1 MRLYTTKH
9 PRERFNIRWNRRKS
23 AFRLAARGL
32 ALYIYPGPLIEWSL
46 VILVTLT
53 AFRLGVIYAYLER
66 GYQARGGEYLL
77 LLIPPIYYAAKRTL
91 LDWIADLR
99 RAKGRRERSA
109 ESEYTLQGVP
119 VLRGSPG
126 RGRAVRLQRDR
137 RGGSGP
143 GQHRKD
149 HAYRPRLL
157 CRRRPCGRKRLYRDG
172 PRPRGKRVKEKAPDA

>member
-109 ESEYTLQGVP
+109 ELDAGERCDCKETAAADRAQANTARITPPARAYYVGVDLADGKDYTATA
-119 VLRGSPG
+119 RGLVENG
-126 RGRAVRLQRDR
+126 
-137 RGGSGP
+137 
-143 GQHRKD
+143 
-149 HAYRPRLL
+149 
-157 CRRRPCGRKRLYRDG
+157 
-172 PRPRGKRVKEKAPDA
+172 

>member
-99 RAKGRRERSA
+99 RARAAEERSA
-109 ESEYTLQGVP
+109 ESEYIH
-119 VLRGSPG
+119 LRSCPSCGAHG
-126 RGRAVRLQRDR
+126 RGRAVRLKRDR

-143 GQHRKD
+143 GQHARITPPARAYYVGVDLADGKD
-149 HAYRPRLL
+149 YTATA
-157 CRRRPCGRKRLYRDG
+157 
-172 PRPRGKRVKEKAPDA
+172 RGLVENG

>member
-109 ESEYTLQGVP
+109 VSTPFKECPSCGAHLDAGERCDCKETAAADRAQANTARITPPARAYYVGVDLADGKDYTATA
-119 VLRGSPG
+119 RGLVENG
-126 RGRAVRLQRDR
+126 
-137 RGGSGP
+137 
-143 GQHRKD
+143 
-149 HAYRPRLL
+149 
-157 CRRRPCGRKRLYRDG
+157 
-172 PRPRGKRVKEKAPDA
+172 

>member
-23 AFRLAARGL
+23 AFRLATRGL

-66 GYQARGGEYLL
+66 GYQARG
-77 LLIPPIYYAAKRTL
+77 
-91 LDWIADLR
+91 DWIADLR

-109 ESEYTLQGVP
+109 ESEYTL
-119 VLRGSPG
+119 
-126 RGRAVRLQRDR
+126 
-137 RGGSGP
+137 
-143 GQHRKD
+143 
-149 HAYRPRLL
+149 
-157 CRRRPCGRKRLYRDG
+157 
-172 PRPRGKRVKEKAPDA
+172 

>member
-53 AFRLGVIYAYLER
+53 AFRLGVIYAYAAELDIKKFYPSLSPR
-66 GYQARGGEYLL
+66 EYLL

-109 ESEYTLQGVP
+109 ESEYTL
-119 VLRGSPG
+119 
-126 RGRAVRLQRDR
+126 
-137 RGGSGP
+137 
-143 GQHRKD
+143 
-149 HAYRPRLL
+149 
-157 CRRRPCGRKRLYRDG
+157 
-172 PRPRGKRVKEKAPDA
+172 

>member
-1 MRLYTTKH
+1 MRLYTTKR
-9 PRERFNIRWNRRKS
+9 PRERFNIRWNHRKS

-32 ALYIYPGPLIEWSL
+32 ALYISLIEWSL

-109 ESEYTLQGVP
+109 ESEYTL
-119 VLRGSPG
+119 
-126 RGRAVRLQRDR
+126 
-137 RGGSGP
+137 
-143 GQHRKD
+143 
-149 HAYRPRLL
+149 
-157 CRRRPCGRKRLYRDG
+157 
-172 PRPRGKRVKEKAPDA
+172 

>member
-91 LDWIADLR
+91 FDWIADLR

-109 ESEYTLQGVP
+109 ESEYTL
-119 VLRGSPG
+119 
-126 RGRAVRLQRDR
+126 
-137 RGGSGP
+137 
-143 GQHRKD
+143 
-149 HAYRPRLL
+149 
-157 CRRRPCGRKRLYRDG
+157 
-172 PRPRGKRVKEKAPDA
+172 

>member
-1 MRLYTTKH
+1 MRSPTGPLLVALGVEPDPGLKPPPPGVGVRSPQIRDGRGHRKGGKVYTTKH

-109 ESEYTLQGVP
+109 ESEYTL
-119 VLRGSPG
+119 
-126 RGRAVRLQRDR
+126 
-137 RGGSGP
+137 
-143 GQHRKD
+143 
-149 HAYRPRLL
+149 
-157 CRRRPCGRKRLYRDG
+157 
-172 PRPRGKRVKEKAPDA
+172 